1 MDSNERP
8 LVSVVLPT
16 YNRAR
21 TLARAVRSVL
31 NQGYQNLELI
41 VVDDGSIDETPA
53 IMATFA
59 DPRVRYLKLEKNE
72 GASSARNHGLKAAT
86 GAYIAFQ
93 DSDDE
98 WLSDKLERQVE
109 VALASGGRDVSV
121 FHIKVL
127 YGRDEARNF
136 GVGRVCCVPQITQP
150 EASRDYVKMTHLQ
163 NLMSPQTLMF
173 SRSVLEKVGY
183 FDTLLVNSV
192 DWDFSLRLVRHTKV
206 LFIEEPLVICYIQDD
221 SISTLR
227 RNMVRSQLR
236 ILLKLNRQDDVD
248 PRTLSHHF
256 GRIGTSIGRLG
267 KPRLAGRL
275 LRRAI
280 SLHPRKPMNWIR
292 LAANAGKGALK
303 GASRS

>member
-1 MDSNERP
+1 MDNRP

-21 TLARAVRSVL
+21 TLGRAIRSVL
-31 NQGYQNLELI
+31 NQGYDNLELL
-41 VVDDGSIDETPA
+41 VVDDGSVDNTAEV
-53 IMATFA
+53 MAGFT
-59 DPRVRYLKLEKNE
+59 DPRVRYLPLDRNQ
-72 GASSARNHGLKAAT
+72 GASAARNHGLKAAT
-86 GAYIAFQ
+86 GDYIAFQ

-109 VALASGGRDVSV
+109 VAQASGERDVSV

-127 YGRDEARNF
+127 YGRDEARVF
-136 GVGRVCCVPQITQP
+136 GTGRVCCVPQIDGP
-150 EASRDYVKMTHLQ
+150 EGSRDYVRMTHLQ

-173 SRSVLEKVGY
+173 SRSALDHVGY

-192 DWDFSLRLVRHTKV
+192 DWDFSLRLVRHTQV
-206 LFIEEPLVICYIQDD
+206 RFIAEPLVICYIQDD

-227 RNMVRSQLR
+227 KNMVRSQLR

-248 PRTLSHHF
+248 PRTLAHHF

-267 KPRLAGRL
+267 KPRLADRL

-280 SLHPRKPMNWIR
+280 RLHPGRPMNWVR
-292 LAANAGKGALK
+292 FAANLGQSLLP
-303 GASRS
+303 RSARA